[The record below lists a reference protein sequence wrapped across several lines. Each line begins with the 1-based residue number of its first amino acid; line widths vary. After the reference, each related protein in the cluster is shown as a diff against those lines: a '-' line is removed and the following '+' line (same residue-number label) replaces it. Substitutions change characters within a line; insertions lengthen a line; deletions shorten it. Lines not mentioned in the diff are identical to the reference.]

1 MLYRF
6 NIELSDVDRNV
17 YETLDFRIQQHPS
30 EISTY
35 LLTRVLAYALSYQS
49 NLEFSASGLSDPDTP
64 ALQSKGDHGSIDLWI
79 EIGNPSAKKLHKAG
93 KTAKQVVVYT
103 YKSAEVLIADINNN
117 DVHRASDIQ
126 IYSFDV
132 KFLSNLEKLLQ
143 KNNRWSIVLQ
153 EAQLDVTIGEQTIST
168 EVKKNDRA

>member
-1 MLYRF
+1 VLYRF

-30 EISTY
+30 EIPTY

-64 ALQSKGDHGSIDLWI
+64 ALQAKGDHGSIDLWI

-103 YKSAEVLIADINNN
+103 YKSAEVLIADIKNN

-126 IYSFDV
+126 IYSFDA
-132 KFLSNLEKLLQ
+132 KFLASLEKLLQ
-143 KNNRWSIVLQ
+143 KNNRWSLVLQ
-153 EAQLDVTIGEQTIST
+153 QAQLDVTIGEQTIST
-168 EVKKNDRA
+168 EVIKK